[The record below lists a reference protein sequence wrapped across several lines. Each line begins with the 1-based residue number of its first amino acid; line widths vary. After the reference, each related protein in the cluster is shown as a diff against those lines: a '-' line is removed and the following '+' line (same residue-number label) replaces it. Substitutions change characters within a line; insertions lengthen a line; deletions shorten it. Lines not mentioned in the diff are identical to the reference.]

1 MNKFCS
7 SFLDLSRQNTYLRN
21 RIENIDVDHGIVFSI
36 ESNTQLCDMTIDC
49 VESRLLLVGSQD
61 GHIHIFDVEDPRVWS
76 LDSIKHTSIASI
88 CNRRSGG
95 SGFMSK
101 GSPLVCMQWY
111 PVDSGSFISASAN
124 KILGIWDTNRLE
136 CVTSVSFAQSLSWLS
151 MSPVACSH
159 NLIAVSLGPC
169 SGESSGRAVLV
180 DPLIGCTATTLLGS
194 HSQSG
199 LTQVTWSPRAAYVV
213 VTGGRDGRVLYWDIR
228 FPVKPVYSL
237 NKEHDLQ
244 SCLEY
249 SNEG

>member
-21 RIENIDVDHGIVFSI
+21 RIENIDVDHGIVFSF

-136 CVTSVSFAQSLSWLS
+136 VCLTFYSISIILRLSDIARVYRMFTRCTNFYQRKISACQNSLLALLCLQLLSEYKLLTSITSEGPGHHNSDYALTSRIDFQIISSSLILSFLFKSFVEILIIYYLLSS
-151 MSPVACSH
+151 
-159 NLIAVSLGPC
+159 
-169 SGESSGRAVLV
+169 
-180 DPLIGCTATTLLGS
+180 
-194 HSQSG
+194 
-199 LTQVTWSPRAAYVV
+199 
-213 VTGGRDGRVLYWDIR
+213 
-228 FPVKPVYSL
+228 
-237 NKEHDLQ
+237 
-244 SCLEY
+244 
-249 SNEG
+249 